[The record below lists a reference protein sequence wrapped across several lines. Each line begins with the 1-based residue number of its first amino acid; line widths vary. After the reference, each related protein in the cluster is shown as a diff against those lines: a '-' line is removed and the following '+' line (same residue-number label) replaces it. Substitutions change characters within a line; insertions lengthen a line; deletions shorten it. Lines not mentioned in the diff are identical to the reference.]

1 MAAQFD
7 FVGHTLGHYRIMEQ
21 IGAGGMGVVYRT
33 YDEQLERVVAVKV
46 LPAGTLADETAR
58 KRFRKEALA
67 LARLNHPNIETVHDF
82 GDYDGTDFLV
92 MELIPGSSLKAK
104 LASGPLPEKEI
115 IRLGMQLAEG
125 LAAAHEQEVVHRDLK
140 PGNLMVTPDGRLKI
154 LDFGLA
160 KLLHPDQDVDVT
172 QSISAGTGPVS
183 GTLPYMSPEQLRGE
197 PTDARTDIYAAGAV
211 LYEMATGQRP
221 FPQAH
226 GPTLMGAILHEVP
239 PPPSSL
245 NHRIPTALESVILK
259 ALDKEPARR
268 YQSARELLV
277 ALEGAG
283 SGQAARVA
291 RSRWPIIA
299 TAGVALLLVGL
310 LLGLNIGGLR
320 QRLLRRTPPGINNAT
335 VSSAPFKAR
344 RSVAVL
350 GFKNLSGRQ
359 DEAWLSTALLEM
371 LTTELAAG
379 EQLRTIPGEDV
390 AHMRIDLSL
399 QDAESYGKE
408 TLNRVGTNLGAQD
421 VVVGSYL
428 ALGNGQ
434 VRTDLRLQDAA
445 AGETLA
451 SVTESGSEAEL
462 SDLVARVGAELR
474 EKLNAG
480 AVSAQDAG
488 AVRAAL
494 PSSAEAAQL
503 YSEGLAKMRLFDA
516 LKARELLE
524 KAVAAEPEFPLAHS
538 ALAASWSILGYDTK
552 AGEEA
557 KKAFDLSAHLSRE
570 ERLLIEGRYREAS
583 KDWDKAVEIYRTLF
597 AFFPDN
603 LDYGLRLAIDLD
615 SAGKSK
621 EALETIEA
629 MRKLPAPARDDP
641 RIDLTEAIAAG
652 SLTEN
657 QRAHTAAARA
667 VQKAQLAGARL
678 LMARA
683 WLADCWTEHHLG
695 ELKQAVAACQ
705 HASDIYGQAGDRN
718 NMAWALN
725 DIATVATDQGDY
737 AAAKKTFE
745 EVLAIFRQI
754 GSKTYTAG
762 ALGNLANI
770 LQYQGS
776 LAASRKMHEES
787 LALYRE
793 VGSASDAAIE
803 MTNIASILLPEGSPD
818 GARKMSEQALASAR
832 AIGDKGTM
840 ALALLDLGSALY
852 AQGDLPGA
860 KASYD
865 QGLALAR
872 EGGDKHDASFLL
884 AGLGQVLTAQA
895 DLAAAQKKNEE
906 ELAIRSELGE
916 KVAMAEA
923 HLELAN
929 LSLESGQAAAA
940 EKLAQQAVVEL
951 GDQKAVDD
959 ETSCQVLLARAFLAQ
974 GKLPEAQKAVDRAQT
989 ISKGTENRETHFSV
1003 TTTAARV
1010 QAASGQGPNQAQAI
1024 GMLRT
1029 VVDEAAKSRMLPD
1042 ELEARLALGEIEM
1055 KSGKAA
1061 AGRDHLAT
1069 LEKDATAKGFVLI
1082 AHKAS
1087 AAARP

>member
-1 MAAQFD
+1 MAAHFD

-21 IGAGGMGVVYRT
+21 IGAGGMGVVYRA

-82 GDYDGTDFLV
+82 GDHDGTDFLV
-92 MELIPGSSLKAK
+92 MELIPGSSLSAK
-104 LASGPLPEKEI
+104 LAAGPLPEKEI

-160 KLLHPDQDVDVT
+160 RLLKPAQDADVT
-172 QSISAGTGPVS
+172 QSITEGSGAFS
-183 GTLPYMSPEQLRGE
+183 GTLPYMSPEHLRGE
-197 PTDARTDIYAAGAV
+197 PTDARSDIYAAGAV

-221 FPQAH
+221 FPH
-226 GPTLMGAILHEVP
+226 LHRPTLMGAILHEAP

-245 NHRIPTALESVILK
+245 NHRIAPALESVILK
-259 ALDKEPARR
+259 ALAKEPARR

-283 SGQAARVA
+283 AGRTARVT
-291 RSRWPIIA
+291 RLRWPIIA
-299 TAGVALLLVGL
+299 TAGATILLVGL
-310 LLGLNIGGLR
+310 FLGLNVGGFR
-320 QRLLRRTPPGINNAT
+320 QRLLQRTAPGSKNAA
-335 VSSAPFKAR
+335 VSPASFKAR

-350 GFKNLSGRQ
+350 GFKNLSGRK

-390 AHMRIDLSL
+390 ARMRIDLSL

-408 TLNRVGTNLGAQD
+408 TLNRINARLGAQD

-451 SVTESGSEAEL
+451 SVTESGSEAGL
-462 SDLVARVGAELR
+462 SDLVARAGAELR

-480 AVSAQDAG
+480 AVSPQDAG

-503 YSEGLAKMRLFDA
+503 YSEGLAKLRLFDA
-516 LKARELLE
+516 SKARELLE
-524 KAVAAEPEFPLAHS
+524 KAVAADPEFPLAHS
-538 ALAASWSILGYDTK
+538 ALAASWSVLGYDTK

-557 KKAFDLSAHLSRE
+557 KKAFTLSGHLSRE

-583 KDWDKAVEIYRTLF
+583 KDWDKAVDIYRTLF

-603 LDYGLRLAIDLD
+603 LDYGLRLALDLD
-615 SAGKSK
+615 TEGKSK

-629 MRKLPAPARDDP
+629 LRKLPPPARDDP

-652 SLTEN
+652 SLAEN
-657 QRAHTAAARA
+657 QRAHAAA
-667 VQKAQLAGARL
+667 VQAIRKSERIGARL

-695 ELKQAVAACQ
+695 ELKLAVAACQ

-718 NMAWALN
+718 SMAWALN

-737 AAAKKTFE
+737 IAARKTFE

-754 GSKTYTAG
+754 GSQTYTAG

-787 LALYRE
+787 LALYRA

-803 MTNIASILLPEGSPD
+803 MNNIASILLPEGDTD
-818 GARKMSEQALASAR
+818 GARKMSEQGLASAR
-832 AIGDKGTM
+832 VIGDKSTM
-840 ALALLDLGSALY
+840 SLALLTLGSVLY
-852 AQGDLPGA
+852 AQGDLSGA

-872 EGGDKHDASFLL
+872 EVGDKHNTSFLL
-884 AGLGQVLTAQA
+884 ASLGQILTTQA
-895 DLAAAQKKNEE
+895 DLPAAQKKHEE
-906 ELAIRSELGE
+906 ELAIRTELGE
-916 KVAMAEA
+916 KVSMADS

-929 LSLESGQAAAA
+929 LSLESGQPAAA
-940 EKLAQQAVVEL
+940 EKLVQQAAAEL
-951 GDQKAVDD
+951 GDQKAVDE
-959 ETSCQVLLARAFLAQ
+959 ETSCQVLLARALLAQ
-974 GKLPEAQKAVDRAQT
+974 GKLPEAQKAIDRARL

-1010 QAASGQGPNQAQAI
+1010 QAASTQGSNQAQAI
-1024 GMLRT
+1024 GMLKA
-1029 VVDEAAKSRMLPD
+1029 VVDEAAKARMLPD
-1042 ELEARLALGEIEM
+1042 EFEARLALGEIEI
-1055 KSGKAA
+1055 KSGKRDV
-1061 AGRDHLAT
+1061 GRARLAT
-1069 LEKDATAKGFVLI
+1069 LEKDATAKGFLLI

-1087 AAARP
+1087 VAARP